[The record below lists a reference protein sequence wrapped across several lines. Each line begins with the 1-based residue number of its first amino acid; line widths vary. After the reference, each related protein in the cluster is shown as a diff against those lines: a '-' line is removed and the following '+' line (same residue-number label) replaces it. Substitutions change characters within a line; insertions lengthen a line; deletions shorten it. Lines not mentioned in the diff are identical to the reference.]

1 MRVNVVRARAEAE
14 QERER
19 EQRVAFLPWLNGQKD
34 MMLLLP
40 SLLPLPLPLP
50 LLIAAID
57 DIGENMLTATP
68 ISWFY
73 GRTCLRHRQRHKGP
87 GNSFGP
93 FPGCP
98 PLGLQCTNL
107 SAPCTLLR
115 PSESP
120 RMSGRPPCWVP
131 SGAGPAAGPLPLGSS
146 SSEGTRS
153 SPGGEGGPRLA
164 EALAPP
170 CSRIVAF
177 WPLGRCPAFLLIR
190 VCRAPAA
197 Q

>member
-1 MRVNVVRARAEAE
+1 
-14 QERER
+14 
-19 EQRVAFLPWLNGQKD
+19 
-34 MMLLLP
+34 MLLLP

-131 SGAGPAAGPLPLGSS
+131 SGAGPAQPGLS
-146 SSEGTRS
+146 SSEGTCSRPGEEGRSAPGRGVGAVPALSRFGPLAAAPRS
-153 SPGGEGGPRLA
+153 SSSGFAGLQRHSERGVQKGCAVDGG
-164 EALAPP
+164 
-170 CSRIVAF
+170 
-177 WPLGRCPAFLLIR
+177 
-190 VCRAPAA
+190 APALGA
-197 Q
+197 AKISGARY